1 MANALTDALI
11 SGFNGYKRYLMSR
24 FKSISEYD
32 AEDIIQ
38 QTAMKFIYKGNDIQ
52 AIDQFVAYIK
62 RSLSNTA
69 KDYFKKQ
76 SHEVP
81 VETLEQSDEKTTE
94 APVLLSEAKEVL
106 KRAILELDEKSRYI
120 LVETGLK
127 GRLFKSLSEELGEP
141 VGTLLSRK
149 NRAVKKLKLE
159 FEDYMKE

>member
-1 MANALTDALI
+1 MASSLADALI
-11 SGFNGYKRYLMSR
+11 SGFNGYKRYLMHQ

-76 SHEVP
+76 SREVP
-81 VETLEQSDEKTTE
+81 VETLEKPETKTTE
-94 APVLLSEAKEVL
+94 TPVLLSEAKEEL
-106 KRAILELDEKSRYI
+106 RAAILRLDEKSRYV
-120 LVETGLK
+120 LVETVLK
-127 GRLFKSLSEELGEP
+127 GRSFKALSEETGEP

-149 NRAVKKLKLE
+149 NRAVKKLKAE
-159 FEDYMKE
+159 FDDYMKE